1 MSKSVSGMRRDQRSV
16 QDIDPDRQTNANEH
30 SGGDGQPPRRS
41 RDSRAATY
49 GMWFIGLVILLL
61 LFFLFSVV
69 FAETTVTVTPRTA
82 PVSVDSMFS
91 ALPSGSGTSS
101 VNTLNYSVIS
111 VSDTT
116 AQTASSSGSEY
127 RESRASGEIT
137 IFNEY
142 SDESV
147 QLVPETRFEAP
158 DGSIYRTQ
166 SSVTVPGQSSGSP
179 GQITVPVVAAE
190 AGSDYNL
197 SGDIRFSVPGF
208 VGTPQ
213 EGQVYA
219 ELNTPI
225 DGGVAK
231 EVPIVSTST
240 QQRVADAVRES
251 LRTQL
256 ESQLSQQIPESMVIY
271 DDSRF
276 YTADTSLASTDQSTA
291 EVSVTGTLEA
301 VGFDQRAL
309 SIFLANENG
318 IEATA
323 DTNLQVQDVED
334 FTFEITNRDAFTP
347 NGDTPLEFRMAGES
361 LVVWQYNKQA
371 LARDL
376 QSLQRNQINA
386 VLKNYESI
394 QSATIDTR
402 PFWKRSLPSNPEA
415 IKITTELQP
424 ESE

>member
-30 SGGDGQPPRRS
+30 TGGGGQPPRRS

-49 GMWFIGLVILLL
+49 GMWFIGLVFLLL

-82 PVSVDSMFS
+82 PVSVDNSFS

-101 VNTLNYSVIS
+101 ANTLNYSVVS

-142 SDESV
+142 SNESI
-147 QLVPETRFEAP
+147 QLVPDTRFAAP

-166 SSVTVPGQSSGSP
+166 SSVTVPGQSNGSP
-179 GQITVPVVAAE
+179 GQITVTVVAAE
-190 AGSDYNL
+190 PGSTYNR
-197 SGDIRFSVPGF
+197 SGDTQFSVPGF
-208 VGTPQ
+208 AGTPQ

-219 ELNTPI
+219 ELSTPI

-240 QQRVADAVRES
+240 RERVADAAGES
-251 LRTQL
+251 LRAQL
-256 ESQLSQQIPESMVIY
+256 EAELTQQIPESMVVY
-271 DDSRF
+271 DNSYF
-276 YTADTSLASTDQSTA
+276 YESDTSLASNDQSAA

-309 SIFLANENG
+309 SIFLANTNG

-323 DTNLQVQDVED
+323 DTNLRVQNLDD

-347 NGDTPLEFRMAGES
+347 NGDTPLEMRMAGES

-402 PFWKRSLPSNPEA
+402 PFWKRSLPSDPEA